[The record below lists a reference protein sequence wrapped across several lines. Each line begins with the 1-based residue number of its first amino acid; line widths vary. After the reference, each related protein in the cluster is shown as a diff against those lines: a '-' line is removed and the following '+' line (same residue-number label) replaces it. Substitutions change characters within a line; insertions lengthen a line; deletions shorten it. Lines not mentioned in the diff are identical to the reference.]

1 MKVTIDM
8 YCPHHS
14 PITPPS
20 LPSHSPLTPN
30 KNPSQQQ
37 KRQDMKSMTGF
48 AKRQCSIDTKKY
60 TIEIK
65 SLNSK
70 QMDANVKLPATLREY
85 ELAIR
90 AIINRLERGKIDFSI
105 SEEKSAATAAQ
116 LDSALVCQ
124 RFEELKAIAAQLTQ
138 QSDEQQ
144 LLNIILS
151 QPDVWAANEEV
162 SLSEEE
168 WNTLAAEIGNAVSD
182 LDSTRLHEGEI
193 LKADFAKHVDL
204 IEQYLNKIP
213 QYEAERI
220 TTAKE
225 RMRSMLSD
233 TAIKEVDE
241 NRFEQELIYYLEKL
255 DITEEKVRLKKH
267 IDYFRDVMEHEEGS
281 GKKLGFIAQEM
292 GREINTTGSKAN
304 HVEIQRLVVAMKD
317 ELEKIKEQLGN
328 IL

>member
-1 MKVTIDM
+1 
-8 YCPHHS
+8 
-14 PITPPS
+14 
-20 LPSHSPLTPN
+20 
-30 KNPSQQQ
+30 
-37 KRQDMKSMTGF
+37 MTGF
-48 AKRQCSIDTKKY
+48 AKRQCNISTKKY

-70 QMDANVKLPATLREY
+70 QMDANVKLPATLKEY

-90 AIINRLERGKIDFSI
+90 AMLNRLERGKIDFSI

-116 LDSALVCQ
+116 LDTTLARQ
-124 RFEELKAIAAQLTQ
+124 RFEELKSLASQLTNA
-138 QSDEQQ
+138 SDEQQ
-144 LLNIILS
+144 LLNIVLS
-151 QPDVWAANEEV
+151 QPDVWTANEEEDM
-162 SLSEEE
+162 SEEE
-168 WNTLAAEIGNAVSD
+168 WNALSDEISKAVGD
-182 LDSTRLHEGEI
+182 LDSTRIHEGEI
-193 LKADFAKHVDL
+193 LKADFVKHVAL
-204 IEQYLNKIP
+204 IEQYLNNIP
-213 QYEAERI
+213 QYESERI
-220 TTAKE
+220 ETAKE
-225 RMRSMLSD
+225 RMRSMLNEA
-233 TAIKEVDE
+233 AIKEVDS

-267 IDYFRDVMEHEEGS
+267 IDYFREVMENEEGS